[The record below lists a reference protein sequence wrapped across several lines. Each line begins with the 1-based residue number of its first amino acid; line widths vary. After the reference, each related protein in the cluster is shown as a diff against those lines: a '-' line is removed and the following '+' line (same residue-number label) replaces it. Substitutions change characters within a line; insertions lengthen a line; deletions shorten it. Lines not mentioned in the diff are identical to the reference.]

1 MSAAA
6 FAYSSTATF
15 TKCTVFLNMVIF
27 NDFETDGASYT
38 EITDTTI
45 DNRGMEEHVSEQGE
59 DNDNEQDE
67 DAEEM

>member
-1 MSAAA
+1 
-6 FAYSSTATF
+6 
-15 TKCTVFLNMVIF
+15 MVIF
-27 NDFETDGASYT
+27 NDFETDGTPYT

-45 DNRGMEEHVSEQGE
+45 DSRGLEEHISEQGE